1 VALEGTSI
9 VSADHTNL
17 ESFVHKLTIEMIHAF
32 RLRESRSI
40 SQVNIG
46 AHITESFAAKIVDS
60 VTPSF
65 MASEDLIQFCFN
77 DDAIFPVSPDIT
89 PKEWY

>member
-1 VALEGTSI
+1 L
-9 VSADHTNL
+9 
-17 ESFVHKLTIEMIHAF
+17 
-32 RLRESRSI
+32 I

-46 AHITESFAAKIVDS
+46 AHITKSFAAKTVDS

-65 MASEDLIQFCFN
+65 MASEDVIQFCFN